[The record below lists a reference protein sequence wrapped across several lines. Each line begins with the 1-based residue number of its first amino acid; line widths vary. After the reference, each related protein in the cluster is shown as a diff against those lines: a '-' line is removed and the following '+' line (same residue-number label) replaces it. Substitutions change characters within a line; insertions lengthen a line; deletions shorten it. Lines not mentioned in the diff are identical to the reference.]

1 MTTLLLDGEGTFA
14 DFNQGG
20 ESMKDSLAAGISY
33 TLKFQVPREKTV
45 PFLYPESALF
55 REMPEVFATGYLVGF
70 IEWACMEALAPYLE
84 EGERSVGT
92 MINVSHDAATPPGM
106 EVTARVRCLDVNG
119 KRTLWEIEVRDE
131 VDLISKGTHE
141 RFTIKLEQFN
151 ARLAQKA
158 QKSGA

>member
-1 MTTLLLDGEGTFA
+1 
-14 DFNQGG
+14 
-20 ESMKDSLAAGISY
+20 MKDSLAAGISY

-45 PFLYPESALF
+45 PHLYPETALF

-106 EVTARVRCLDVNG
+106 EVTARVRCLEVNG
-119 KRTLWEIEVRDE
+119 KRTLWEVEVRDE

-151 ARLAQKA
+151 SRLAQKA

>member
-1 MTTLLLDGEGTFA
+1 
-14 DFNQGG
+14 
-20 ESMKDSLAAGISY
+20 MKDSLAAGISY
-33 TLKFQVPREKTV
+33 TLKFQVPPEKTV
-45 PFLYPESALF
+45 PHLYPETALF

-106 EVTARVRCLDVNG
+106 EVTARVRCLEVNG
-119 KRTLWEIEVRDE
+119 KRTLWGIEVRDE

-151 ARLAQKA
+151 SRLAQKA
-158 QKSGA
+158 QKSRV